1 MSQVYACVCIHI
13 HMYTHIYI
21 YTHIQID
28 ICAEMCI
35 HIFIHISLSR
45 MLQAWPFALILLRSL
60 HLDAPEFEIVVLV
73 SSQPSEFGLRV

>member
-1 MSQVYACVCIHI
+1 MHVCVYIYTC
-13 HMYTHIYI
+13 THIYI

-28 ICAEMCI
+28 ICAEMCM
-35 HIFIHISLSR
+35 HIFIHIPLPR
-45 MLQAWPFALILLRSL
+45 TLQAWPFALILLRSL